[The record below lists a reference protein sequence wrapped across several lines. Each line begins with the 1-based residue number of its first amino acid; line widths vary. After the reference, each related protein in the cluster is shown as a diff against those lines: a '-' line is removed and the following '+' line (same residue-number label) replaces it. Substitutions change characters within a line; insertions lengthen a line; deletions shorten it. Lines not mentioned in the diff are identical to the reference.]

1 MKLVFSLNDTC
12 CFMFP
17 VLRYLSVAVV
27 LLYFGYDILLLILL
41 LVFREMPLYPCLA
54 VAVGVAQPTRV
65 KADVS

>member
-12 CFMFP
+12 CFKFP
-17 VLRYLSVAVV
+17 VRVAVV